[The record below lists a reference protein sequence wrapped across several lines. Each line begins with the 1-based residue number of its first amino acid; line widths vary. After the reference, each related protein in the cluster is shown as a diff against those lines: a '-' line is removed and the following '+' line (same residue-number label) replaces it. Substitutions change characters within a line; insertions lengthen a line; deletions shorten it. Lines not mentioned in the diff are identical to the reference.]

1 MGLDDKGS
9 GDQVRR
15 ILRRDCEFF
24 AGRADLIYLHFQVS
38 GVGHE
43 AEEGRGSR
51 SATADERPGAAHG
64 NPRFAEE
71 GDGPGRTRLILD
83 SKGIPI
89 LEELTMFQ
97 GRKLRG

>member
-15 ILRRDCEFF
+15 ILRRDYEFF

-43 AEEGRGSR
+43 AKEGRGGR
-51 SATADERPGAAHG
+51 SATADERSGIVDR
-64 NPRFAEE
+64 NPRLIEE
-71 GDGPGRTRLILD
+71 GNCPRRTRLMLHANTISIINARTTL
-83 SKGIPI
+83 
-89 LEELTMFQ
+89 Q
-97 GRKLRG
+97 GHK